1 MLFLPLECQSADS
14 GCMLADGPTGSQSL
28 KGRKNM
34 DTPAT
39 PTQQRVELSPAA
51 RAILEGDS
59 PQSQLLRHFVR
70 YQKALLADPAGL
82 DNVVTPDGRC
92 HTVEALG
99 LPRGL
104 EGLKMFRHQVNAA
117 IPDEHILITSVRF
130 EGDDIIEA
138 DMVMEATQTG
148 EIFGI
153 PPTGRTIRWDVH
165 ERCRFV
171 AGKLAERWA
180 QVDFED
186 IKRKLTGP
194 SQ

>member
-1 MLFLPLECQSADS
+1 
-14 GCMLADGPTGSQSL
+14 
-28 KGRKNM
+28 M

-39 PTQQRVELSPAA
+39 PTQQRVKLSPAA

-104 EGLKMFRHQVNAA
+104 EGLKMFRH
-117 IPDEHILITSVRF
+117 
-130 EGDDIIEA
+130 
-138 DMVMEATQTG
+138 
-148 EIFGI
+148 
-153 PPTGRTIRWDVH
+153 
-165 ERCRFV
+165 
-171 AGKLAERWA
+171 
-180 QVDFED
+180 
-186 IKRKLTGP
+186 
-194 SQ
+194 